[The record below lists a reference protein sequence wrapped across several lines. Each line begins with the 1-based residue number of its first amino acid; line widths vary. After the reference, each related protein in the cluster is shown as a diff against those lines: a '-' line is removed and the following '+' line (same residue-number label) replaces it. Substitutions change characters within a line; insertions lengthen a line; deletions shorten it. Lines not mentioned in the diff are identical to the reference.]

1 MGFKLSVAGGL
12 GPDLLPFFEGLD
24 ISVFVIGRAIH
35 DAPDPLA
42 AAREIRAVI
51 GRYWGAAAEP
61 RLATTAMA

>member
-1 MGFKLSVAGGL
+1 M
-12 GPDLLPFFEGLD
+12 LPFFEGLD

-42 AAREIRAVI
+42 AAQQIRAVI

-61 RLATTAMA
+61 SLAATPVP